1 MKIAVVGGTFW
12 DIFIFGENPHSS
24 IIKESPGGSG
34 LNVAYGLFLLGHT
47 VDFYSNIGDDWRGK
61 QTTEIL
67 KKASFDTSHMFTIQ
81 GGKTGIFIAHNDK
94 PLAVDPGVNRKEMK
108 LPSLSEYDLV
118 FVTGEISEKTIRKI
132 CENTKNVIL
141 DVGPGAR
148 FATTDLN
155 ALVIGN
161 ERECS
166 FRRCDV
172 VKMGSKGARWGEVY
186 VPGNGIS
193 YPHSIGLGDLF
204 DIVFVHHLLLG
215 KSKKE
220 ILEEA
225 VKCSQILGQKE
236 NVTPFERISFLEPLS
251 AKDDTLEC
259 PDESKDASHH
269 GG

>member
-24 IIKESPGGSG
+24 TIKESPGGSG

-141 DVGPGAR
+141 DVGPGQ
-148 FATTDLN
+148 DSPPP
-155 ALVIGN
+155 I
-161 ERECS
+161 
-166 FRRCDV
+166 
-172 VKMGSKGARWGEVY
+172 
-186 VPGNGIS
+186 
-193 YPHSIGLGDLF
+193 
-204 DIVFVHHLLLG
+204 
-215 KSKKE
+215 
-220 ILEEA
+220 
-225 VKCSQILGQKE
+225 
-236 NVTPFERISFLEPLS
+236 
-251 AKDDTLEC
+251 
-259 PDESKDASHH
+259 
-269 GG
+269 

>member
-12 DIFIFGENPHSS
+12 DIFVFGEKPHSS

-61 QTTEIL
+61 QIIEIL
-67 KKASFDTSHMFTIQ
+67 ERASFDISHMFTIQ
-81 GGKTGIFIAHNDK
+81 GGKTGIFIAQDDR
-94 PLAVDPGVNRKEMK
+94 PIAVDPGVNRREMK
-108 LPSLSEYDLV
+108 LSSLSEYDIV
-118 FVTGEISEKTIRKI
+118 FVTGEVSEKTIRKI
-132 CENTKNVIL
+132 CENARNVIL

-148 FATTDLN
+148 FDTTNLN

-161 ERECS
+161 EHECS

-172 VKMGSKGARWGEVY
+172 VKMDSKGARWGEVY
-186 VPGNGIS
+186 VPGNGIP
-193 YPHSIGLGDLF
+193 YTHSIGLGDLF
-204 DIVFVHHLLLG
+204 DIVFVHNLLLG

-225 VKCSQILGQKE
+225 VKCSQTLGQKE
-236 NVTPFERISFLEPLS
+236 NVTPFERISLLESLS
-251 AKDDTLEC
+251 AKDDTLKS
-259 PDESKDASHH
+259 PGESKDASHH
-269 GG
+269 GD